1 MKIHFRFYVLLIVL
15 LSMILPQMV
24 VAQSGGNCAVVP
36 DQILG
41 QAYTQV
47 AGAAYTQVAGAGG
60 DADIQDNVWDVEE
73 SNALTS
79 LQYATTGNENVAII
93 VIDDFSTADPRA
105 SDSDNTDWTNASHG
119 WLVDEVFTII
129 LDTLPESARNLI
141 SIEHVE
147 LGGDNEFQTDN
158 LAVDLENLLNDLYN
172 NQGIDNFVVNMS
184 FVFVDCDAQ
193 GFNHANW
200 LEHRQNNPD
209 LTLVEEA
216 GGDLDYLQ
224 AVLEDDRV
232 TRIEENG
239 FDRDNSRNG
248 QGSPPEF
255 VANKLQMLSLFEV
268 SRMNNDPL
276 RSFFMDS
283 HPYTIVPIASS
294 GNFKWKRPFFPAQ
307 WTEVLSVSATLGDSD
322 DLWQLSNNGEV
333 SAPGAYFLFDDD
345 TYRAGTSFAAPVVSV
360 MTALDLTNSNPTC
373 TIANNGRPELASN
386 GRWDDVPLTDAVN
399 DRC

>member
-1 MKIHFRFYVLLIVL
+1 MGKRIITFLLFILLFSVSTSQLVL
-15 LSMILPQMV
+15 
-24 VAQSGGNCAVVP
+24 AQNDYNCAVLP
-36 DQILG
+36 EQILG
-41 QAYTQV
+41 QANTRY
-47 AGAAYTQVAGAGG
+47 AGAANTRYAGAAG
-60 DADIQDNVWDVEE
+60 DTEILDNSWAVEGTD
-73 SNALTS
+73 ALTN
-79 LQYATTGNENVAII
+79 LQYATTGNEAVAII
-93 VIDDFSTADPRA
+93 VIDDFSTVDPRE
-105 SDSDNTDWTNASHG
+105 DDTDDVDWINASHG
-119 WLVDEVFTII
+119 WLVDEVFTIV
-129 LDTLPESARNLI
+129 LDTLPESASNLI
-141 SIEHVE
+141 SIEHLE

-158 LAVDLENLLNDLYN
+158 LALELESLLDDLHS

-193 GFNHANW
+193 GFNHADW
-200 LEHRQNNPD
+200 LERRQNNPD

-216 GGDLDYLQ
+216 GGDIDYLLD
-224 AVLEDDRV
+224 VLEDDRV
-232 TRIEENG
+232 SRIDENG
-239 FDRDNSRNG
+239 FDMDNSRNG
-248 QGSPPEF
+248 QGGPPEF
-255 VANKLQMLSLFEV
+255 VANNLQMLSLFEV

-307 WTEVLSVSATLGDSD
+307 WNEVLSVSATLGDSD

-373 TIANNGRPELASN
+373 TIARNGQAELSSN
-386 GRWDDVPLTDAVN
+386 GRWNDLPLNDAVA